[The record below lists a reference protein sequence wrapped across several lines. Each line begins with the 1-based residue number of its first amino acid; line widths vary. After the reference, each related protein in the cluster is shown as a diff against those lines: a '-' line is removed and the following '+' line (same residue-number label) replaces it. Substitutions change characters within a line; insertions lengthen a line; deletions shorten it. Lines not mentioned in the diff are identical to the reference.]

1 MERENHGGTTEEQHL
16 RGCASIDT
24 TDLERQDESARPML
38 LDAQDSQ
45 FDALR

>member
-16 RGCASIDT
+16 RGRASIDT

-38 LDAQDSQ
+38 LDAQDWK